1 MRLLGL
7 RVTTEF
13 ASYSAK
19 DNATRPRAREA
30 PRASVQ
36 RQHGAYANVTGDQMP
51 DAHGDVKSPGERLDT
66 AGAKCLDA
74 PLAAQ

>member
-1 MRLLGL
+1 MRLPGL

-19 DNATRPRAREA
+19 DNATRPRARET

-36 RQHGAYANVTGDQMP
+36 RQHGAYANVTRDQMP
-51 DAHGDVKSPGERLDT
+51 DADGDVKPSRRASRHRGGEM
-66 AGAKCLDA
+66 
-74 PLAAQ
+74 P